1 MTGEAA
7 GTVVAAA
14 TEIVALEAP
23 GTRTTTGEMAGGEM
37 TTTTT
42 KETAGGPGEATGE
55 LAQTVPVPPPAVSSS
70 NSGNLPTRPHPNN
83 SSQNQRKNMSFNVGR
98 SSGSPSSARDA
109 DTPMREESR
118 GRDRPEDDDE
128 PEEDEDPDVA
138 AMKAMMGFGGFD
150 TTKNKKVSGNDVGG
164 LRKEKKSEYRQYMNR
179 QGGFNRPL
187 SPSR

>member
-1 MTGEAA
+1 
-7 GTVVAAA
+7 
-14 TEIVALEAP
+14 
-23 GTRTTTGEMAGGEM
+23 
-37 TTTTT
+37 
-42 KETAGGPGEATGE
+42 
-55 LAQTVPVPPPAVSSS
+55 
-70 NSGNLPTRPHPNN
+70 
-83 SSQNQRKNMSFNVGR
+83 MSFNVGR
-98 SSGSPSSARDA
+98 RSGSPSSTRDA

-118 GRDRPEDDDE
+118 GRDRPEDDDDE
-128 PEEDEDPDVA
+128 PEEDEDPDMA